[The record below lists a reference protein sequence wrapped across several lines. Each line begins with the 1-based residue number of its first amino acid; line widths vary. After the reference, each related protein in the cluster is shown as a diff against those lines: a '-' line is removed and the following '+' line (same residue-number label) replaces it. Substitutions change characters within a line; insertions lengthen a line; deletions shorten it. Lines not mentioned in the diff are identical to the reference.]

1 MSLPFKPHIAKLP
14 AYKPPSVPPGVARVV
29 DLSSNE
35 NPLGPSPRAM
45 AALREAVATVN
56 RYPDASGTDLKAA
69 LADRWGLCPEQIA
82 LGNGADEWMLLLCLA
97 FAGPEDEVVMA
108 QGSFIS
114 YLLRA
119 TEVGARAVRVPLQG
133 HAHDLEAM
141 AAAITERTRLVFV
154 CNPNN
159 PTGTMVSAEDLD
171 AFLERVPER
180 VAVVVDE
187 AYYEY
192 VGEDQRPRTL
202 EAIRGGR
209 ENLIVLRSFSKV
221 YGLAGLRVGYMLAH
235 EKVVDYMERA
245 RPPFNVNRLA
255 QVAALAALG
264 DEVHVRRS
272 IEANEAAKAFFYRA
286 LDSLGVPYIPS
297 HTNFVA
303 VDVGQPAAQVS
314 GPLLERGFLTT
325 ALDNWGVPG
334 HLRFSFGTPEENEDF
349 VAALGE
355 VLHDRSSAAGAQDRL

>member
-1 MSLPFKPHIAKLP
+1 M
-14 AYKPPSVPPGVARVV
+14 
-29 DLSSNE
+29 
-35 NPLGPSPRAM
+35 
-45 AALREAVATVN
+45 
-56 RYPDASGTDLKAA
+56 
-69 LADRWGLCPEQIA
+69 
-82 LGNGADEWMLLLCLA
+82 
-97 FAGPEDEVVMA
+97 
-108 QGSFIS
+108 
-114 YLLRA
+114 
-119 TEVGARAVRVPLQG
+119 
-133 HAHDLEAM
+133 
-141 AAAITERTRLVFV
+141 
-154 CNPNN
+154 
-159 PTGTMVSAEDLD
+159 
-171 AFLERVPER
+171 
-180 VAVVVDE
+180 
-187 AYYEY
+187 
-192 VGEDQRPRTL
+192 
-202 EAIRGGR
+202 
-209 ENLIVLRSFSKV
+209 LRSFSKV

-355 VLHDRSSAAGAQDRL
+355 VLHDRSSAAGAQDRR

>member
-1 MSLPFKPHIAKLP
+1 
-14 AYKPPSVPPGVARVV
+14 
-29 DLSSNE
+29 
-35 NPLGPSPRAM
+35 
-45 AALREAVATVN
+45 
-56 RYPDASGTDLKAA
+56 
-69 LADRWGLCPEQIA
+69 
-82 LGNGADEWMLLLCLA
+82 MLLLCLA

-108 QGSFIS
+108 HGSFIS
-114 YLLRA
+114 YLLRTA
-119 TEVGARAVRVPLQG
+119 EVGAKAVRVPLREYT
-133 HAHDLEAM
+133 HDLEAM
-141 AAAITERTRLVFV
+141 AEATTERTRLVFV

-159 PTGTMVSAEDLD
+159 PTGTMVSAEQLE
-171 AFLERVPER
+171 AFLQRIPER

-192 VGEDQRPRTL
+192 VSDGERPRTL

-235 EKVVDYMERA
+235 EKVIDYMERA
-245 RPPFNVNRLA
+245 RPPFNVNSLA

-264 DEVHVRRS
+264 DEEHVRRS
-272 IEANEAAKAFFYRA
+272 VEANQAAKAFFCRA
-286 LDSLGVPYIPS
+286 LDALGVPYTPS
-297 HTNFVA
+297 HTNFLA
-303 VDVGQPAAQVS
+303 VDVGRPASQVS

-325 ALDNWGVPG
+325 ALDNWGVPH

-355 VLHDRSSAAGAQDRL
+355 VLRDRSSIVDAQDRA